1 MHEKLLNRCDRMTL
15 LMLNWLLMCCLQK
28 IQAGRLLLC
37 EVEVESME
45 GRKLWMKA
53 RVQDGPGGKV
63 YATARALFVAPR
75 TRTLIRDGIKLAMH
89 KLFPSSASVE

>member
-1 MHEKLLNRCDRMTL
+1 
-15 LMLNWLLMCCLQK
+15 MLNFGWIQCLQK

-37 EVEVESME
+37 TVEVESME

-53 RVQDGPGGKV
+53 TVQDGPDGKI

-75 TRTLIRDGIKLAMH
+75 TRKLIRDGFKLALN
-89 KLFPSSASVE
+89 KFFPSSTSVE